1 MARRVRVPIRLD
13 IVGVS
18 PRLFD
23 ACVRN
28 TQALVES
35 RTNNKGTHEVSRA
48 NETIPEEFEG
58 VSDESLV
65 AHKKIASIA
74 IDFRRAYGRS
84 EVRVFEKSTNRFI
97 ERFFKPRKQTQHQ
110 LDSAGWPEFFVNGVR
125 VFRGVPHSFS
135 ELDEAID
142 KAFGRSEY

>member
-1 MARRVRVPIRLD
+1 MARRVRAPIRLD
-13 IVGVS
+13 IVGLS

-23 ACVRN
+23 ACVRSN
-28 TQALVES
+28 QALVES
-35 RTNNKGTHEVSRA
+35 RTKGAHEVSRA
-48 NETIPEEFEG
+48 SETIPQEFEG
-58 VSDESLV
+58 ISSEVLV

-84 EVRVFEKSTNRFI
+84 EVRVFEKSTNRFV
-97 ERFFKPRKQTQHQ
+97 ERFFRSRKRST
-110 LDSAGWPEFFVNGVR
+110 DSAASPEFFVNGVR
-125 VFRGVPHSFS
+125 VFKGLPQSFS